1 MSVPVV
7 LAWAGCA
14 LWTPVFQ
21 STLTRAARL
30 ARRGKYDAAV
40 QLLESEIYNYRDSFM
55 FFYLLGLCCLYAGNY
70 GAAHDYLS
78 SARRLKP
85 REASAL
91 LALGALYVKR
101 ADSRQAISLYL
112 EVQDID
118 GKNRT
123 ARRAL
128 NVLKKYAGSDDLQ
141 AWIEKGKL
149 RSLYPRFPREKLK
162 PAKVVRNVVF
172 GAALLALAAFVF
184 VKIDTF
190 TVSSAK
196 PAREGFAEMTLTQA
210 DRQDPAAL
218 GGVYSFILTEK
229 QILSAYENALE
240 YFNEHRDN
248 AALVEINR
256 ILASNANEGIK
267 NKAHIIESYIEAPDF
282 ETLRQKPSENIRY
295 ADAVKNPPL
304 YRGCHA
310 LWRGGVANIIIGE
323 AETTFDF
330 LIGYDKRR
338 AVEGIVRVTLHFAA
352 NIDPDYPLEVLG
364 RIVPLDSPGAIALEG
379 ITIHQ
384 LKTGF

>member
-1 MSVPVV
+1 M
-7 LAWAGCA
+7 
-14 LWTPVFQ
+14 PVFQ

-30 ARRGKYDAAV
+30 AQRRKYEAAA

-55 FFYLLGLCCLYAGNY
+55 FFYLLGLCCLYSGNY
-70 GAAHDYLS
+70 GGAHDYLS
-78 SARRLKP
+78 RARELKP
-85 REASAL
+85 REPSVL

-101 ADSRQAISLYL
+101 ADSRRAISIYL

-128 NVLKKYAGSDDLQ
+128 NVLKRYAGSDDLQ

-149 RSLYPRFPREKLK
+149 RSLYPRFPRKKSK
-162 PAKVVRNVVF
+162 PAKVVRNIIF
-172 GAALLALAAFVF
+172 SAALVALIALVAFVF
-184 VKIDTF
+184 VKIYPF
-190 TVSSAK
+190 TASSAR
-196 PAREGFAEMTLTQA
+196 PMREGFSEMTLTQT
-210 DRQDPAAL
+210 DRRTPAEL

-229 QILSAYENALE
+229 QILSAYENALK

-248 AALVEINR
+248 AAMVEINR

-267 NKAHIIESYIEAPDF
+267 NKARIVENYIEAPNF
-282 ETLRQKPSENIRY
+282 ETLMLKPGDNISY
-295 ADAVKNPPL
+295 ADAVKNPLL

-310 LWRGGVANIIIGE
+310 LWRGGAANIVAGQ
-323 AETTFDF
+323 AETTFDL

-338 AVEGIVRVTLHFAA
+338 SIEGIVRVALPFAA
-352 NIDPDYPLEVLG
+352 NIDPEYPLEVLG
-364 RIVPLDSPGAIALEG
+364 RIVPLDTPEAVSLEG
-379 ITIHQ
+379 ITVHQ